1 MFVRSRANSIMMK
14 GLLVSEALDILF
26 SCALAKVITEDGSSV
41 LVNVCIVLLMINAA
55 HLVLS
60 LQAVIH
66 KGLYNWFFGRK
77 YAVTALRA
85 TFAHYQ
91 FPKRDL
97 LEESVE
103 TWMQRVVDRSDLD
116 VAAKAGALICSC
128 RHALP

>member
-14 GLLVSEALDILF
+14 GLLISAALDILF
-26 SCALAKVITEDGSSV
+26 PYALAKVITEDGSSV
-41 LVNVCIVLLMINAA
+41 LVNACIVLLMIKAA

-66 KGLYNWFFGRK
+66 KGFYNRFFGRK

-85 TFAHYQ
+85 TFVHYQ

-103 TWMQRVVDRSDLD
+103 T
-116 VAAKAGALICSC
+116 
-128 RHALP
+128 